1 MIIVS
6 QVKRN
11 IINFDNVESI
21 YIVADLNGTGK
32 IPYKIYYETS
42 TQSEELG
49 QYATE
54 ERAKEI
60 LEEIT
65 AAYQASELFK
75 CVDKN
80 VRAEMTVTYMENKIT
95 PFKYEMPEE

>member
-54 ERAKEI
+54 ERAKEVLQEI
-60 LEEIT
+60 EKKYLEYI
-65 AAYQASELFK
+65 ELGSPTK
-75 CVDKN
+75 GPVSLHTIPK
-80 VRAEMTVTYMENKIT
+80 V
-95 PFKYEMPEE
+95 YEMPEE